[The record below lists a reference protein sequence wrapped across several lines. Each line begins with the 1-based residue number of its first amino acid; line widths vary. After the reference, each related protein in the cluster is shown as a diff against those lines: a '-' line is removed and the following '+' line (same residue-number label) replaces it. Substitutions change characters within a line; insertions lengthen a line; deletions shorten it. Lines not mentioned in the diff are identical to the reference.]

1 MSSVVGAA
9 TPLADWGMSVWQRFG
24 MGALLLG
31 AVLALILGVI
41 YQDDDRLDQNNVV
54 GGSASAPITTSPSAA
69 GAGADPEDGTTDEV
83 VAGGPVEGF
92 LPRSGEASACR
103 EEVGV
108 DLIPG
113 YGAELTINGTV
124 IAAEAMNVNLDDAG
138 EITNVITASRSLG
151 HYTFQPD
158 DNCPNGTLLRPV
170 GNVLEVCVF
179 RLSDP
184 SQRCVRQVE
193 RVFDAL

>member
-1 MSSVVGAA
+1 MTVR
-9 TPLADWGMSVWQRFG
+9 QRFG
-24 MGALLLG
+24 MGALVLG
-31 AVLALILGVI
+31 ALLALTLGAI
-41 YQDDDRLDQNNVV
+41 YQDDDRLDQDNVV
-54 GGSASAPITTSPSAA
+54 GGSASAPITTSPAA
-69 GAGADPEDGTTDEV
+69 SGGATGAEASPD
-83 VAGGPVEGF
+83 AAAIGGPVEGF
-92 LPRSGEASACR
+92 LPRAGEASACS

-113 YGAELTINGTV
+113 YGAELTINGIV
-124 IAAEAMNVNLDDAG
+124 IAPEQMNVNLDEAG

-158 DNCPNGTLLRPV
+158 DNCPNGTYLRPV
-170 GNVLEVCVF
+170 DNVLEACVF

-184 SQRCVRQVE
+184 SRSCVNRIE

>member
-1 MSSVVGAA
+1 MMPNRSTFRCPSMDPMSCWYA
-9 TPLADWGMSVWQRFG
+9 TMPPVSASPTSRS
-24 MGALLLG
+24 
-31 AVLALILGVI
+31 
-41 YQDDDRLDQNNVV
+41 
-54 GGSASAPITTSPSAA
+54 SASAPITPAPAVS
-69 GAGADPEDGTTDEV
+69 GAGGDADQEDEANDGV

-124 IAAEAMNVNLDDAG
+124 IAAEDMNVNLDEAG
-138 EITNVITASRSLG
+138 QITNVITASRSLG

-158 DNCPNGTLLRPV
+158 DNCPNGALLRPV
-170 GNVLEVCVF
+170 DNVLEVCVY

-193 RVFDAL
+193 RIFDAL

>member
-1 MSSVVGAA
+1 MTVR
-9 TPLADWGMSVWQRFG
+9 QRFG
-24 MGALLLG
+24 MGALVLG
-31 AVLALILGVI
+31 ALLALTLGAI

-54 GGSASAPITTSPSAA
+54 GGSASAPITTSPAA
-69 GAGADPEDGTTDEV
+69 SGGATGADASPDA
-83 VAGGPVEGF
+83 VATGGPVEGF

-113 YGAELTINGTV
+113 YGADLTINGTD
-124 IAAEAMNVNLDDAG
+124 IAPENMNVNLDAAG

-158 DNCPNGTLLRPV
+158 DNCPNGTFLRPV
-170 GNVLEVCVF
+170 DNVLEVCVY

-184 SQRCVRQVE
+184 SRRCVRQIE
-193 RVFDAL
+193 RIFDAL

>member
-1 MSSVVGAA
+1 MTVR
-9 TPLADWGMSVWQRFG
+9 QRFG

-31 AVLALILGVI
+31 AVLALTLGAI
-41 YQDDDRLDQNNVV
+41 YQDDDRLDEDNIV
-54 GGSASAPITTSPSAA
+54 GGSASAPITTTPAA
-69 GAGADPEDGTTDEV
+69 SGGATGADAAPDAAST
-83 VAGGPVEGF
+83 GGPVEGF

-113 YGAELTINGTV
+113 YGADLTINGRE
-124 IAAEAMNVNLDDAG
+124 IAPEEMNVNLDALG
-138 EITNVITASRSLG
+138 QITNEITASRSLG
-151 HYTFQPD
+151 QYTFRPE
-158 DNCPNGTLLRPV
+158 DNCPNGSLLRPV
-170 GNVLEVCVF
+170 DNVLEVCVY

-184 SQRCVRQVE
+184 SKRCVRQVE